1 MRQGASKKCKSLVTH
16 APPGCTICSSGAMGR
31 QQHKHNPAQ
40 NEQQKKGLQIASHS
54 RVSGVHHLQLR
65 PHLVD
70 LQHVAVGDA
79 QLAVNHDLRIAK
91 QEIIGMHEEGAAG

>member
-1 MRQGASKKCKSLVTH
+1 MNPSLPNDHSCVSGVYHLQLRPNGQTTAQTH
-16 APPGCTICSSGAMGR
+16 
-31 QQHKHNPAQ
+31 PAQ
-40 NEQQKKGLQIASHS
+40 NEQQKKGLQKACHS